1 MLEGWTSTPSAPPGA
16 TPGVPGWFPDPWS
29 KTRGRWWTGEAWT
42 FSTIELDAD
51 QPLPPPPEAPEPMP
65 AAPAAPAPP
74 SKSRTGPV
82 LVLLLALGLV
92 AGVLGA
98 KLLRDDSSERAGN
111 LPVLTTPTTG
121 LIRPTAP
128 PTTVDPREEALLSLV
143 VVPADVSAS
152 STVGLLPG
160 GDGLTQPTLDLCN
173 GTYPSEELREA
184 RLQDVV
190 VDDQGLV
197 TLSTEAVLY
206 KDVAGATQALA
217 EAKSVAAACPAEAVP
232 GLAGEPAVTTKF
244 NAAPD
249 GDWPQTD
256 TVTRLAFD
264 LTTTDATGKTNHS
277 IAVYL
282 QRGRVLLGVYFP
294 APDGPQAPVAGQTT
308 IPGIVGVF
316 AGRVAALP
324 ASIVGS

>member
-1 MLEGWTSTPSAPPGA
+1 VDEHPSAPPGA

-42 FSTIELDAD
+42 FSTIELNAD

-65 AAPAAPAPP
+65 ATAVEPTPAP
-74 SKSRTGPV
+74 KSRTGPI

-92 AGVLGA
+92 FGVLGA
-98 KLLRDDSSERAGN
+98 KLLRDGSSSERAGD

-121 LIRPTAP
+121 LIRPPAP
-128 PTTVDPREEALLSLV
+128 PTTVDPREKALLSLV

-190 VDDQGLV
+190 VDAQGLV

-232 GLAGEPAVTTKF
+232 GVAGEPAVTTRF
-244 NAAPD
+244 NPTPD

-264 LTTTDATGKTNHS
+264 LTTTDATGQTNHS

-294 APDGPQAPVAGQTT
+294 APDGAQAPVAGQTT
-308 IPGIVGVF
+308 IPGIVGEF

>member
-65 AAPAAPAPP
+65 AAPAAPTPP
-74 SKSRTGPV
+74 AKSRTGPV
-82 LVLLLALGLV
+82 LVLLLALGWSP
-92 AGVLGA
+92 A
-98 KLLRDDSSERAGN
+98 SSAPSSSATTTRPGD

-160 GDGLTQPTLDLCN
+160 GDGLTQPTLDICN

-190 VDDQGLV
+190 VDAQGLV

-244 NAAPD
+244 NAPPD

-264 LTTTDATGKTNHS
+264 LTTTDATGQTNHS

-308 IPGIVGVF
+308 IPGDRRRF